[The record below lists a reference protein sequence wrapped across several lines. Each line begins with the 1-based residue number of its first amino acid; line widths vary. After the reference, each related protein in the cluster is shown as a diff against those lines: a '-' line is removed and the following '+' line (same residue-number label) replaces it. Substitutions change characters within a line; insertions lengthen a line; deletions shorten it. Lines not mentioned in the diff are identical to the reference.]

1 LFSSTKK
8 RIVAAAVGVTTVLGA
23 SAAFAYWTSSG
34 SGTGAASVG
43 NATTFEVTTDAPVG
57 APLTPGGTAQSV
69 GINVKNPGTG
79 SQAFSQV
86 VVKVANAD
94 GTPWTAVD
102 GCTAADFAVG
112 GAAAGGPVTLTT
124 SQEIAAGATNGTQ
137 SVSVQ
142 MVNRDA
148 SQDACKGVTVPLHV
162 AVS

>member
-1 LFSSTKK
+1 MLSLTKK
-8 RIVAAAVGVTTVLGA
+8 KIVAAAVGVTTVLGA
-23 SAAFAYWTSSG
+23 SAAFAYWTSTG

-43 NATTFEVTTDAPVG
+43 DATTFEVTTDAPVG
-57 APLTPGGTAQSV
+57 AALTPGGAAQSI

-86 VVKVANAD
+86 VVQVANAN
-94 GTPWTAVD
+94 GSPWTAVA

-112 GAAAGGPVTLTT
+112 GAAAGAAHTITT
-124 SQEIAAGATNGTQ
+124 SQEVAAGATNETQ
-137 SVSVQ
+137 SVSIQ
-142 MVNRDA
+142 MVNRNA